1 LYNTN
6 YAQPQSQTTS
16 AAAGAV
22 TNTVQAQQTQAPQE
36 LGADLKNGMTL
47 GDAMKK
53 YLPLKVD
60 PHDIYKQYLAGNT
73 FGKNKTPKAPVESP
87 EQLINMGIP
96 ADALGKVGEN
106 GTVQDRW
113 NTGSIVEELR
123 KLNDL
128 WGQTKAANLAP
139 NKIGYNAASE
149 KYLTAR
155 ALLGEHISTAV
166 GGAPGGETTAGILMG
181 VLPDSTNLMNYS
193 PDVAKGKFDTAEQML
208 MLQKRYGYD
217 DVYTNPPTTQSG
229 QSQTPQKGGDI
240 LRSLL
245 GMVANPVINAAN
257 KTTQENSQMP
267 NAKGDPLQAIL
278 NAGGATANFAKN
290 TIGNPDIL
298 GEAATLATI
307 PDGIGALKAA
317 PEVLAKILGKGAVE
331 EGGAALANA
340 PGKLSQFLTPNKAK
354 ATIGAI
360 RDNLIST
367 ADKTG
372 ATIKGEDVAN
382 SIRQWADKAKLSNL
396 PDADAIEQAAV
407 NATKHY
413 AGQVFKPSDLKN
425 IYDGI
430 ETGYTKAGVLKSSAS
445 SFIDTGIKKII
456 ADQVENVAPGFQK
469 TSELFSKVFNGEK
482 SSAGKIIKNLPQGVV
497 RTGLNVA
504 GLGAVGKLLG
514 L

>member
-1 LYNTN
+1 L
-6 YAQPQSQTTS
+6 
-16 AAAGAV
+16 
-22 TNTVQAQQTQAPQE
+22 
-36 LGADLKNGMTL
+36 LDTL
-47 GDAMKK
+47 PNVGDA
-53 YLPLKVD
+53 
-60 PHDIYKQYLAGNT
+60 
-73 FGKNKTPKAPVESP
+73 S
-87 EQLINMGIP
+87 QLIPG
-96 ADALGKVGEN
+96 
-106 GTVQDRW
+106 
-113 NTGSIVEELR
+113 
-123 KLNDL
+123 
-128 WGQTKAANLAP
+128 
-139 NKIGYNAASE
+139 ASE
-149 KYLTAR
+149 QKFNSVEDQ
-155 ALLGEHISTAV
+155 LLKTKGYSYKDL
-166 GGAPGGETTAGILMG
+166 GLPAPAGQ
-181 VLPDSTNLMNYS
+181 
-193 PDVAKGKFDTAEQML
+193 EQ
-208 MLQKRYGYD
+208 KK
-217 DVYTNPPTTQSG
+217 S
-229 QSQTPQKGGDI
+229 SGGD
-240 LRSLL
+240 LLTSLL
-245 GMVANPVINAAN
+245 GMVANPAINAAN
-257 KTTQENSQMP
+257 KTTADNAGMP
-267 NAKGDPLQAIL
+267 NAKGNPLQAVL
-278 NAGGATANFAKN
+278 NAGGATANLAKN
-290 TIGNPDIL
+290 TVGNPDIL

-307 PDGIGALKAA
+307 PDGIGAIKAA
-317 PEVLAKILGKGAVE
+317 PEVLAKIFGKGAVE